1 MIENLDDVW
10 YNYKKNNDPELKEK
24 LILEYASLVK
34 VVAGR
39 LSMQVGQYVDYE
51 DLISY
56 GIFGLIDAIDK
67 FDNKKGVKFE
77 TYASLRIRGEI
88 IDNIRRMDW
97 VPRTIR
103 QKSKLFEQVF
113 FSLESELGREP
124 TDKEV
129 ADKLGISVEEAQG
142 IIKKTVISSL
152 ISLDDYLDQNHEGTV
167 FNIVNSNT
175 DTPERS
181 YEKKEVKNMLVEA
194 INQLNE
200 KEQRVVALYYFEELT
215 LKEISK
221 IMNFSNSF

>member
-152 ISLDDYLDQNHEGTV
+152 ISRRNC
-167 FNIVNSNT
+167 I
-175 DTPERS
+175 
-181 YEKKEVKNMLVEA
+181 
-194 INQLNE
+194 
-200 KEQRVVALYYFEELT
+200 
-215 LKEISK
+215 
-221 IMNFSNSF
+221 

>member
-1 MIENLDDVW
+1 M
-10 YNYKKNNDPELKEK
+10 
-24 LILEYASLVK
+24 
-34 VVAGR
+34 
-39 LSMQVGQYVDYE
+39 
-51 DLISY
+51 
-56 GIFGLIDAIDK
+56 
-67 FDNKKGVKFE
+67 
-77 TYASLRIRGEI
+77 
-88 IDNIRRMDW
+88 
-97 VPRTIR
+97 
-103 QKSKLFEQVF
+103 
-113 FSLESELGREP
+113 GREP

-221 IMNFSNSF
+221 IMNVSESRISQIHSKAVLKLQKKLGKYKSILFLN